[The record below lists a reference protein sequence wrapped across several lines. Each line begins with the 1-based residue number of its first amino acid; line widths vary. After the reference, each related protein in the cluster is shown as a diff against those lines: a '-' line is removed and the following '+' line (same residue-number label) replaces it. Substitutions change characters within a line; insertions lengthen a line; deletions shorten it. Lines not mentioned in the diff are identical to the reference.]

1 MTNPDPKNILFL
13 ELLQL
18 LSSEGTQALPQIIR
32 TLLNESM
39 LLERAAALE
48 AAPYERTSARKG
60 YANGFKPKTIHT
72 PLGSICVDVPQVR
85 GEIDFYPSAL
95 ERHSRTEKALL
106 LAMAEMYIQG
116 VSTRKVTEVLQAL
129 CGLRVSSSQVSR
141 AMAELDPQFHAWKN
155 RPLGAYP
162 YILFD
167 ARFEKVRIDGTLR
180 DCAIL
185 VAIGI
190 NEEGYRTVLGASCA
204 LSEAEVH
211 WRTFLES
218 LQQRGLHG
226 VRFIASDDHP
236 GLRAAIQARFGS
248 VTHQRCQF
256 HLTKNAM
263 DHVPKIAMRPQI
275 VEELRA
281 IFAAKN
287 RQDAELLL
295 RQMVESYAKSAPLL
309 ATWLET
315 NIPEGLNCFELPKA
329 HQKRMRTTNMVE
341 RVNQELKRRTRVIR
355 IFPNVDSLLRVIIA
369 RLSELSDHWETGKVY
384 LTMHLKSQLLA
395 A

>member
-1 MTNPDPKNILFL
+1 
-13 ELLQL
+13 
-18 LSSEGTQALPQIIR
+18 
-32 TLLNESM
+32 M
-39 LLERAAALE
+39 LLERSVALE
-48 AAPYERTSARKG
+48 AAPYQRTDSRKG
-60 YANGFKPKTIHT
+60 YANGFKPKTLNT
-72 PLGSICVDVPQVR
+72 PLGTICVDVPQVR
-85 GEIDFYPSAL
+85 GEIDFYPSTL
-95 ERHSRTEKALL
+95 QRHSRTDKALL

-116 VSTRKVTEVLQAL
+116 VSTRKVTEVLEAL

-141 AMAELDPQFHAWKN
+141 AVAELDPQFHAWRS
-155 RPLGAYP
+155 RPIGAHP
-162 YILFD
+162 YLLFD

-180 DCAIL
+180 DCAVL

-211 WRTFLES
+211 WRSFLES

-226 VRFIASDDHP
+226 VRFIVSDDHP

-256 HLTKNAM
+256 HLIKNAI

-287 RQDAELLL
+287 RQDAEFLL
-295 RQMVESYAKSAPLL
+295 RQMVESYSKSAPQL
-309 ATWLET
+309 AAWLEA

-329 HQKRMRTTNMVE
+329 HQKRLRTTNMLE

-355 IFPNVDSLLRVIIA
+355 IFPNVDSLLRLIIA
-369 RLSELSDHWETGKVY
+369 QLSELSDAWETGKIY
-384 LTMHLKSQLLA
+384 LSIHPKPQLLA

>member
-1 MTNPDPKNILFL
+1 
-13 ELLQL
+13 
-18 LSSEGTQALPQIIR
+18 
-32 TLLNESM
+32 
-39 LLERAAALE
+39 
-48 AAPYERTSARKG
+48 
-60 YANGFKPKTIHT
+60 
-72 PLGSICVDVPQVR
+72 
-85 GEIDFYPSAL
+85 
-95 ERHSRTEKALL
+95 
-106 LAMAEMYIQG
+106 MYIQG

-141 AMAELDPQFHAWKN
+141 AVAELDPQFQAWKN
-155 RPLGAYP
+155 RPIGAHP
-162 YILFD
+162 YVLFD
-167 ARFEKVRIDGTLR
+167 ARFEKVRIDGSLR

-185 VAIGI
+185 IAIGI
-190 NEEGYRTVLGASCA
+190 NEDGHRTVLGASCA

-218 LQQRGLHG
+218 LQERGLHG

-236 GLRAAIQARFGS
+236 GLRSAIKARFGS

-256 HLTKNAM
+256 HLIKNAM
-263 DHVPKIAMRPQI
+263 DHVPKIAMRAQV

-295 RQMVESYAKSAPLL
+295 RQMVESYAKSAPSL

-329 HQKRMRTTNMVE
+329 HQKRLRTTNMVE
-341 RVNQELKRRTRVIR
+341 RVNQELKRRTRLIR
-355 IFPNVDSLLRVIIA
+355 IFPNVDSLMRVIIA
-369 RLSELSDHWETGKVY
+369 RLSELSDDWETGKVY
-384 LTMHLKSQLLA
+384 LTMNPKSQLLA

>member
-1 MTNPDPKNILFL
+1 MTNPAPKNNLFH
-13 ELLQL
+13 ELLQI
-18 LSSEGTQALPQIIR
+18 LSSEGSQALPQIIR
-32 TLLNESM
+32 TLLNQSM
-39 LLERAAALE
+39 LLERETALE
-48 AAPYERTSARKG
+48 AAPYERTSSRKG

-85 GEIDFYPSAL
+85 GDIDFYPSAL

-106 LAMAEMYIQG
+106 LAMAQMYIQG
-116 VSTRKVTEVLQAL
+116 VSARKVTEVLQSL

-141 AMAELDPQFHAWKN
+141 AVAELDPQFHAWKN
-155 RPLGAYP
+155 RPIGAHP
-162 YILFD
+162 YLLFD
-167 ARFEKVRIDGTLR
+167 ARFEKVRIDGSLR
-180 DCAIL
+180 DCAVLI
-185 VAIGI
+185 AIGI
-190 NEEGYRTVLGASCA
+190 NEDGHRTVLGASCA

-218 LQQRGLHG
+218 LQDRGLHG

-236 GLRAAIQARFGS
+236 GLRSAIKARFGS

-256 HLTKNAM
+256 HLIKNAM
-263 DHVPKIAMRPQI
+263 DHVPKIAMRPQV

-281 IFAAKN
+281 IFATQN
-287 RQDAELLL
+287 RSDAELLL
-295 RQMVESYAKSAPLL
+295 RRMVESYAKSAPLL

-341 RVNQELKRRTRVIR
+341 RVNQELKRRTRIIR
-355 IFPNVDSLLRVIIA
+355 IFPNVDALLRIVIA
-369 RLSELSDHWETGKVY
+369 RLSEISDDWETGKVY
-384 LTMHLKSQLLA
+384 LPMHPKPHLLA

>member
-1 MTNPDPKNILFL
+1 
-13 ELLQL
+13 
-18 LSSEGTQALPQIIR
+18 
-32 TLLNESM
+32 M

-48 AAPYERTSARKG
+48 AAPYERTCARKG

-95 ERHSRTEKALL
+95 EKHSHSEKAIL
-106 LAMAEMYIQG
+106 LAIAEMYIQG

-141 AMAELDPQFHAWKN
+141 AVAELDPQFHAWKN
-155 RPLGAYP
+155 RPIGAHP
-162 YILFD
+162 YVLFD
-167 ARFEKVRIDGTLR
+167 ARFEKVRIDGSLR

-185 VAIGI
+185 IAIGI
-190 NEEGYRTVLGASCA
+190 NEDGHRTVLGASCA

-218 LQQRGLHG
+218 LQERGLHG

-236 GLRAAIQARFGS
+236 GLRSTIKARLGS

-256 HLTKNAM
+256 HLIKNAM
-263 DHVPKIAMRPQI
+263 DHVPKIAMRAQV

-295 RQMVESYAKSAPLL
+295 RQMVESYAKSAPSL

-329 HQKRMRTTNMVE
+329 HQKRLRTTNMVE
-341 RVNQELKRRTRVIR
+341 RVNQELKRRTRLIR
-355 IFPNVDSLLRVIIA
+355 IFPNVDSLMRVIIA
-369 RLSELSDHWETGKVY
+369 RLSELSDDWETGKVY
-384 LTMHLKSQLLA
+384 LTMNPKSQLLA